1 MEELQTVKL
10 NAIIDVKRSQ
20 AYYVQLQAIVI
31 SLIQNIKP
39 EVLKESIENIK
50 NNANKTLLDD
60 VLRLLSDLLVD
71 IEINARDQ
79 DKLEPLNLEKF
90 KNPET
95 TNES

>member
-10 NAIIDVKRSQ
+10 NAIIDVKISQ
-20 AYYVQLQAIVI
+20 AYYVQLQSIVI
-31 SLIQNIKP
+31 SLIKSLKP
-39 EVLKESIENIK
+39 EELKESLKNIE

-60 VLRLLSDLLVD
+60 VLKLLSNLLVD

-79 DKLEPLNLEKF
+79 DKLEAFNLENF
-90 KNPET
+90 KSPET

>member
-10 NAIIDVKRSQ
+10 NAIMDVKISQ

-39 EVLKESIENIK
+39 EILKESIENIK

-90 KNPET
+90 KNSET

>member
-10 NAIIDVKRSQ
+10 NAIIDVKISQ

-90 KNPET
+90 KNSET

>member
-10 NAIIDVKRSQ
+10 NAIIDVKISQ

>member
-1 MEELQTVKL
+1 MEELQTIKL
-10 NAIIDVKRSQ
+10 NAIIDMQVSQ

-31 SLIQNIKP
+31 SLIQNTKP

-60 VLRLLSDLLVD
+60 VLKLLSNLLVD

-79 DKLEPLNLEKF
+79 NKLEPLNLEKF
-90 KNPET
+90 KDLET

>member
-10 NAIIDVKRSQ
+10 NAIIDVKISQ

-50 NNANKTLLDD
+50 NNTNKTLLDD

>member
-10 NAIIDVKRSQ
+10 NAIIDVKISQ

-39 EVLKESIENIK
+39 EILKESIENIK